1 MADHSQPVRWSFA
14 CLLLCLAVRA
24 AAAQQFQEQ
33 VGLLPVPTN
42 YWTEA
47 VAAVDANE
55 DGRWDVLFVHANGWA
70 KPGDFHATGTFPLPP
85 IVLVNHGTSSGN
97 PVFADESATY
107 LPVGLELHGK
117 GAAVADFDGDGHDDL
132 VIAVAFGGRQRLLIK
147 QPTTL
152 AWIDASTR
160 LPPMQLNCFSAGVG
174 DLDDDGDLDLVF
186 TDAAR
191 PTFFAPGG
199 KARLCINDGSGTF
212 TEQPAWI
219 GASNKVGAQNA
230 KIVDLDNDFDLDV
243 IVDGKSPRTQVYFN
257 DGTAHF
263 SEDDEVI
270 PIAARWTYETEWGDL
285 DNDDDID
292 GAIMSLGYFSEG
304 AAQNTLSDSGALAFR
319 ATTDTMSGLPE
330 GEFDDDN
337 EFVFIDADDD
347 NDLDVI
353 VASLQNQQEKLF
365 FNRGTFAPGFLQF
378 TPGAGFSQHKDSTL
392 DLCVADFDGDGD
404 YDAVTGQGES
414 FDFTD
419 RYFRNVGPRDTLP
432 PRIGRVE
439 SAPVTL
445 PVGAWTAGGLV
456 RHAWIQDATWDDGWT
471 FETARLLFDTDKL
484 GQSSSGAVRMRHS
497 GGQIFRGVVPLP
509 PCQAGLV
516 GMRVSYRIQASDP
529 NGNTSVSGSQT
540 FVLCGS
546 ESYGPEGPIALT
558 ASADPTLGSSFVA
571 QASGGPP
578 GQLGWIAV
586 GTARASGSGDRLLVD
601 PSGRILLPVLMDGNG
616 TANVSVPVPQDAR
629 LAGRV
634 LDLQVVAP
642 DPSQPRGCA
651 VSNGLEIA
659 LCAP

>member
-1 MADHSQPVRWSFA
+1 MFERLQPVRAALSCFLA
-14 CLLLCLAVRA
+14 CLAVRGS
-24 AAAQQFQEQ
+24 AAQQFQEQ

-47 VAAVDANE
+47 VTPVDANE

-85 IVLVNHGTSSGN
+85 IVLVNHGTSGGN
-97 PVFADESATY
+97 PVFTDESATY
-107 LPVGLELHGK
+107 MPTGLALHGK
-117 GAAVADFDGDGHDDL
+117 GAAVADFDGDGHDDI
-132 VIAVAFGGRQRLLIK
+132 VIAVAFGGRQRLLLK
-147 QPTTL
+147 QPGTL
-152 AWIDASTR
+152 AWTDESTR
-160 LPPMQLNCFSAGVG
+160 LPEMQLNCFGAGVG

-186 TDAAR
+186 TDALR

-199 KARLCINDGSGTF
+199 KARLCINDGQANF
-212 TEQPAWI
+212 TEQPTWI
-219 GASNKVGAQNA
+219 GASDKVGAQNA

-243 IVDGKSPRTQVYFN
+243 LIDGKSPRTQVYFN
-257 DGTAHF
+257 DGRAHF

-270 PIAARWTYETEWGDL
+270 PIASRWTYETEWGDL

-304 AAQNTLSDSGALAFR
+304 AAQNSLSDTGALAFR
-319 ATTDTMSGLPE
+319 ATTDTMGGLPE

-365 FNRGTFAPGFLQF
+365 FNRGTFGPGFLQF

-419 RYFRNVGPRDTLP
+419 RYFRNVGPRDTRP

-439 SAPVTL
+439 AAPETL
-445 PVGAWTAGGLV
+445 PVSALAPSGLV
-456 RHAWIQDATWDDGWT
+456 RHAWIQDATWDDGQT
-471 FETARLLFDTDKL
+471 FETARLLFDTQKP
-484 GQSSSGAVRMRHS
+484 GVSGSGAVRMSHS

-509 PCQAGLV
+509 RCSTGLL
-516 GMRVSYRIQASDP
+516 GMRVSYRVQASDP
-529 NGNTSVSGSQT
+529 NGNTSVSGGQS
-540 FVLCGS
+540 FVLCGT
-546 ESYGPEGPIALT
+546 ESYGPEGSMALSA
-558 ASADPTLGSSFVA
+558 ASDPTLGTSFVVK
-571 QASGGPP
+571 ASGGPP
-578 GQLGWIAV
+578 GHFGLLAV
-586 GTARASGSGDRLLVD
+586 GTARASRAGTLLVD
-601 PSGRILLPVLMDGNG
+601 PLNRQLVPCLFGSDGTVDLSLPLPN
-616 TANVSVPVPQDAR
+616 DAR

-634 LDLQVVAP
+634 LDLQVVAL
-642 DPSQPRGCA
+642 DPSQPRGLA
-651 VSNGLEIA
+651 LSNGLEIA